1 MKNTPTL
8 ATLAADLDS
17 GRTSARKLV
26 DDCLAKIADSSGE
39 GQRAFIH
46 VDAEA
51 AIEAA
56 EAMDRLREVK
66 AAPSPYA
73 GIPISIKDLFD
84 IKGQVTRAGSRALE
98 DSAPA
103 EADAT
108 VVARLRRAGFVVIG
122 RTNMTEFAYSGIGIN
137 PHYGTPKSA
146 WQRNVGHV
154 PGGSSSGAAV
164 SVVDGMAHG
173 ALGTDTGGSCRI
185 PAAYN
190 GIVGFKP
197 TQRRVPLDGG
207 VPLSSTLDSFGP
219 LARTVACCA
228 VLDAVL
234 ADETFVPLQPLP
246 IKGMR
251 LAVPT
256 TVVLDELDDDV
267 ARTFERALET
277 LSRQG
282 ALIERI
288 EVPEFL
294 DVGVMNTKGGFS
306 AAESYAWHRYLIA
319 GSGDVYDPR
328 VSVRIL
334 RGESI
339 SAADYI
345 DLLNARKSLIARAEK
360 RIAPY
365 DALVLPTT
373 ANTPPRIADLADDKA
388 FTKANLLSL
397 RNCTLINMIDG
408 CAISLPAH
416 REGEVPVG
424 LMLAA
429 AGGSDRRIFEWPQE
443 WRPRSVF
450 DLAFTIDAQGTT
462 TPLTL
467 AIDQAVIAGWT
478 GRDPVARD
486 KHIAELEAIG
496 IARPASTP
504 IYYRVSARR
513 LVITDSIEVCGGDS
527 SGEVEFVLIGW
538 QGRIFVG
545 VGSDHTDRKVETYSV
560 TVSKQMC
567 DKPMAP
573 VLWELEDVIG
583 HWDRMILRSYALI
596 DGARVLYQ
604 EGTLDAMLP
613 VADLIRARF
622 RRQGPARRLR
632 HVRRHFCR
640 QGRHQARQPVRI

>member
-1 MKNTPTL
+1 MPNMPTL
-8 ATLAADLDS
+8 AALADDLEN

-26 DDCLAKIADSSGE
+26 DECLARIADPSGE
-39 GQRAFIH
+39 GARVFLH

-66 AAPSPYA
+66 AAPSAFA
-73 GIPISIKDLFD
+73 GIPVSVKDLFD

-103 EADAT
+103 EADAP
-108 VVARLRRAGFVVIG
+108 VVARLRRAGFIVIG

-137 PHYGTPKSA
+137 PHFGTPKSA
-146 WQRNVGHV
+146 WRRDVGHV

-164 SVVDGMAHG
+164 SVVDRMAHG

-207 VPLSSTLDSFGP
+207 VPLSFTLDSFGP
-219 LARTVACCA
+219 LARSVGCCA

-234 ADETFVPLQPLP
+234 ANEPIVPLQPRP

-256 TVVLDELDDDV
+256 TIALDELDDEV

-288 EVPEFL
+288 AVPEFL
-294 DVGVMNTKGGFS
+294 DVGVMNTKGGFA
-306 AAESYAWHRYLIA
+306 AAESFAWHRYLIV
-319 GSGDVYDPR
+319 SHGDVYDPR
-328 VSVRIL
+328 VSLRIL

-345 DLLNARKSLIARAEK
+345 DLLGARKSLIARATV
-360 RIAPY
+360 RLAPY

-397 RNCTLINMIDG
+397 RNCSLINMIDG
-408 CAISLPAH
+408 CAISLPCH

-424 LMLAA
+424 LMVAA
-429 AGGSDRRIFEWPQE
+429 SGGSDRRVFE
-443 WRPRSVF
+443 
-450 DLAFTIDAQGTT
+450 LAA
-462 TPLTL
+462 
-467 AIDQAVIAGWT
+467 AMEEVI
-478 GRDPVARD
+478 
-486 KHIAELEAIG
+486 
-496 IARPASTP
+496 
-504 IYYRVSARR
+504 RV
-513 LVITDSIEVCGGDS
+513 
-527 SGEVEFVLIGW
+527 
-538 QGRIFVG
+538 
-545 VGSDHTDRKVETYSV
+545 
-560 TVSKQMC
+560 
-567 DKPMAP
+567 
-573 VLWELEDVIG
+573 
-583 HWDRMILRSYALI
+583 
-596 DGARVLYQ
+596 
-604 EGTLDAMLP
+604 
-613 VADLIRARF
+613 
-622 RRQGPARRLR
+622 
-632 HVRRHFCR
+632 
-640 QGRHQARQPVRI
+640 

>member
-1 MKNTPTL
+1 MPNAPTL
-8 ATLAADLDS
+8 AAPNLAALADDLAS

-26 DDCLAKIADSSGE
+26 DGCLAKIADSSGE
-39 GQRAFIH
+39 GARVFVR

-66 AAPSPYA
+66 AAPSRFA

-84 IKGQVTRAGSRALE
+84 IRGQVSRAGSRALD

-103 EADAT
+103 EADAPA
-108 VVARLRRAGFVVIG
+108 VARLRRAGFVVIG

-137 PHYGTPKSA
+137 PHYGTPKGA
-146 WQRNVGHV
+146 WQRSVGHV

-197 TQRRVPLDGG
+197 TQRRVPLDGA
-207 VPLSSTLDSFGP
+207 VPLSFTLDSIGP

-228 VLDAVL
+228 ALDAVL
-234 ADETFVPLQPLP
+234 ADETFVPLQPRP

-256 TVVLDELDDDV
+256 TVALDELDDEV
-267 ARTFERALET
+267 ARTFERALQT

-294 DVGVMNTKGGFS
+294 DVGVMNTKGGFA

-319 GSGDVYDPR
+319 GKGDVYDPR
-328 VSVRIL
+328 VSLRIM

-345 DLLNARKSLIARAEK
+345 DLLVARKSLIARTTV
-360 RIAPY
+360 RLAPY
-365 DALVLPTT
+365 DALVMPTT
-373 ANTPPRIADLADDKA
+373 ANTPPRIADLADDKT

-408 CAISLPAH
+408 CAISVPCH

-429 AGGSDRRIFEWPQE
+429 PAGADRRIFE
-443 WRPRSVF
+443 
-450 DLAFTIDAQGTT
+450 LAAGMEDA
-462 TPLTL
+462 
-467 AIDQAVIAGWT
+467 I
-478 GRDPVARD
+478 
-486 KHIAELEAIG
+486 
-496 IARPASTP
+496 
-504 IYYRVSARR
+504 RV
-513 LVITDSIEVCGGDS
+513 
-527 SGEVEFVLIGW
+527 
-538 QGRIFVG
+538 
-545 VGSDHTDRKVETYSV
+545 
-560 TVSKQMC
+560 
-567 DKPMAP
+567 
-573 VLWELEDVIG
+573 
-583 HWDRMILRSYALI
+583 
-596 DGARVLYQ
+596 
-604 EGTLDAMLP
+604 
-613 VADLIRARF
+613 
-622 RRQGPARRLR
+622 
-632 HVRRHFCR
+632 
-640 QGRHQARQPVRI
+640 